1 MGAATCV
8 EIILAI
14 FLPPLGV
21 FLKYGCKVLSLDLS
35 LLCLCFNLMVL
46 TVLCGGGVAVGV
58 LDLSFADHI
67 GVHPWNS
74 LCSLCPHQ
82 VNKPLR

>member
-21 FLKYGCKVLSLDLS
+21 FLKYGCKLEFWI
-35 LLCLCFNLMVL
+35 CLVL
-46 TVLCGGGVAVGV
+46 TILGFIPGILYA
-58 LDLSFADHI
+58 LYILT
-67 GVHPWNS
+67 
-74 LCSLCPHQ
+74 
-82 VNKPLR
+82 K